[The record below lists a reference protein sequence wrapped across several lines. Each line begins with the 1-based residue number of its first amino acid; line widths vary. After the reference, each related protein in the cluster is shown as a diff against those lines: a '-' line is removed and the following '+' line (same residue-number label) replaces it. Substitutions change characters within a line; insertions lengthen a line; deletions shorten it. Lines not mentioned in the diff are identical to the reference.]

1 MTSFQLA
8 QYLNKS
14 TLVSVPSLFG
24 DAEARPGRIVAAEAF
39 GVWLISEA
47 LAARVLPPAERER
60 DKSAAAQPIFVPFAQ
75 IGAIVPLQPAP
86 SESAGLKPASAQS
99 AASAAPQPPETAK
112 GGATSGRTGS
122 TARTKPSKTSGSAG
136 A

>member
-86 SESAGLKPASAQS
+86 SESAGLRPASAQS
-99 AASAAPQPPETAK
+99 AAAAPQPPETAK
-112 GGATSGRTGS
+112 GGASSNRTNA
-122 TARTKPSKTSGSAG
+122 TTQTKRSKTSGPAG

>member
-1 MTSFQLA
+1 VAIQLFS
-8 QYLNKS
+8 LMNK
-14 TLVSVPSLFG
+14 TVLVSIPTLFG
-24 DAEARPGRIVAAEAF
+24 DAEARACWIVAAEAF

-86 SESAGLKPASAQS
+86 SESAGLRPASAQS
-99 AASAAPQPPETAK
+99 AAAAPQPPETAK
-112 GGATSGRTGS
+112 GGASSNRANATTQ
-122 TARTKPSKTSGSAG
+122 TKRSKTSGPAG